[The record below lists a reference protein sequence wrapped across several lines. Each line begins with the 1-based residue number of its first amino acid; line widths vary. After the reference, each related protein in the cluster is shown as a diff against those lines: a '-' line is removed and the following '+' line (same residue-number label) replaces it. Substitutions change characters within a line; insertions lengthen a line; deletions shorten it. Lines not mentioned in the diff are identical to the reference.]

1 MSSRGLILG
10 WAIALLIAP
19 AACGG
24 NSNPAAA
31 QSTPTPTPAPTTAVV
46 MTASATVGGKTMT
59 ILTDAK
65 GMTLYYFTPDKGG
78 KITCTGSCLAAWPPL
93 LLTSG
98 TTVPHTSDI
107 TGSFS
112 TLANPDGKGTQ
123 ILYNAW
129 PLYYWIQDQKPGDTT
144 GQGVGGK
151 WFVATP
157 DLASGS

>member
-1 MSSRGLILG
+1 MRSRSLILAWG
-10 WAIALLIAP
+10 VALLLLP

-24 NSNPAAA
+24 GPSAASA
-31 QSTPTPTPAPTTAVV
+31 PPTPAPTPTAAPVV

-93 LLTSG
+93 LLSSG
-98 TTVPHTSDI
+98 TAVPHTSDI

-123 ILYNAW
+123 ILYNTW
-129 PLYYWIQDQKPGDTT
+129 PLYYWVKDQKPGDTT

-157 DLASGS
+157 DVAAGS